1 MVNFDTRIQFLKG
14 VGEAR
19 AKSLAKQGIYSI
31 GDLLRNY
38 PRAYED
44 WNNTTLL
51 RDAQINESICVRA
64 IVAQNPQVVKINGGR
79 ILVKTVISDGSDY
92 IPVTFFNNKYVKDQ
106 LIEDQE
112 YLFYGKI
119 TLDKYN
125 NKTMLS
131 PRFEKSLEKQRIRP
145 IYKATAA
152 IPSKTTER
160 LVETALREIK
170 GNVQE
175 IIPEYIVKKYRL
187 MSFEEA

>member
-64 IVAQNPQVVKINGGR
+64 FVAQNPQVVKINGGR

-112 YLFYGKI
+112 YLLYGKI
-119 TLDKYN
+119 TLDKL
-125 NKTMLS
+125 NKS
-131 PRFEKSLEKQRIRP
+131 KS
-145 IYKATAA
+145 T
-152 IPSKTTER
+152 
-160 LVETALREIK
+160 
-170 GNVQE
+170 
-175 IIPEYIVKKYRL
+175 II
-187 MSFEEA
+187 